1 MIRLEIPLRSAGS
14 LKWDRS
20 ILEYRSYF
28 YSSIGATFLLANQ
41 RRIIIPIPDLSERFD
56 CGLALF
62 DVGAYSVVVVSVA
75 GCPKE
80 VCVSRFAGCYKHS
93 T

>member
-1 MIRLEIPLRSAGS
+1 MGSVNSRVQILYFRSSA
-14 LKWDRS
+14 
-20 ILEYRSYF
+20 
-28 YSSIGATFLLANQ
+28 GATFLLVNQ
-41 RRIIIPIPDLSERFD
+41 RRVIIPIHDLTGCSD

-62 DVGAYSVVVVSVA
+62 VVVDYSVVVVSVA